1 MFSDIINELFSLMLQ
16 NFHSILWGIYKCKV
30 LKYLNL
36 ANQMPYTANDRFNT
50 KCLSM
55 FSDVQRANI
64 HVIGIA

>member
-36 ANQMPYTANDRFNT
+36 ANQMPYTANDRSILNVYL
-50 KCLSM
+50 CLVM
-55 FSDVQRANI
+55 YKEQI
-64 HVIGIA
+64 YM